1 MFVFYNVYDGKM
13 KGDRKVKRLTVL
25 LLFFLLAS
33 LLSGCGGKKP
43 AGSESSATA
52 VEVVTVTKT
61 DMNKFFNTSGKIEAA
76 GKATIAPKVT
86 GRVAAVNVKLGDQVE
101 KGQVLFQIEA
111 KDAYNQLTQSRA
123 TLGMSQVS
131 YDTAVQALKDAQSN
145 YDRYK
150 ALFESGA
157 VSNNDLE
164 QAETKLVNA
173 QLSLEQCRQQ
183 MNKDQATLDI
193 AQDNYYDYSVTAP
206 IAGLVGEVNVE
217 NGEMV
222 NSQKDAAVIVNIDT
236 VKVEASVPESVVNT
250 IKPGSKV
257 TVTIAS
263 LNKSVEGTVTAV
275 APKTDATTMGYPV
288 EVTIANPDGEIKPGM
303 TVKIDLFTGA
313 LQKIIAVPVDAV
325 IEQDGQHIVYIV
337 EDGKAKE
344 VYVET
349 GVSNDSRIEITK
361 GLEEG
366 QSVIV
371 QGNRLLSDG
380 QQVKAVTRQEGG
392 SK

>member
-1 MFVFYNVYDGKM
+1 M
-13 KGDRKVKRLTVL
+13 KRLTVL

>member
-1 MFVFYNVYDGKM
+1 M
-13 KGDRKVKRLTVL
+13 KRLTIL

-33 LLSGCGGKKP
+33 LFSGCGSKKP
-43 AGSESSATA
+43 PSSENSAIA
-52 VEVVTVTKT
+52 VEVVTVTMT
-61 DMNKFFNTSGKIEAA
+61 DMNKFYNTSGKIEASA
-76 GKATIAPKVT
+76 KATIAPKVT
-86 GRVAAVNVKLGDQVE
+86 GRVAEVNVKLGDRVE

-131 YDTAVQALKDAQSN
+131 YDTAVQALKDAQAN
-145 YDRYK
+145 YDRYN
-150 ALFESGA
+150 ALFESGV
-157 VSNNDLE
+157 VSKNDLE
-164 QAETKLVNA
+164 QATTKLVNA

-183 MNKDQATLDI
+183 INKDQATLDT

-206 IAGLVGEVNVE
+206 IAGLIGAVNVE
-217 NGEMV
+217 NGGMV
-222 NSQKDAAVIVNIDT
+222 SSQTDAAIIVNIDT
-236 VKVEASVPESVVNT
+236 VKVEASVPESVVNA
-250 IKPGSKV
+250 IKPGTNVSI
-257 TVTIAS
+257 TIAS

-275 APKTDATTMGYPV
+275 APKADSTTMGYPV

-303 TVKIDLFTGA
+303 TVKIDLLTGA

-337 EDGKAKE
+337 EDSKARE

-349 GVSNDSRIEITK
+349 GVSNNSQIEITK

-366 QSVIV
+366 QSLVV
-371 QGNRLLSDG
+371 QGNRRLSDE
-380 QQVKAVTRQEGG
+380 QQVKLVTKQEGD

>member
-1 MFVFYNVYDGKM
+1 L
-13 KGDRKVKRLTVL
+13 KRLTIL

-33 LLSGCGGKKP
+33 LFSGCGSKKP
-43 AGSESSATA
+43 SSSENSAIA
-52 VEVVTVTKT
+52 VEVVTVTMT
-61 DMNKFFNTSGKIEAA
+61 DMNKFYNTSGKIEASA
-76 GKATIAPKVT
+76 KATIAPKVT
-86 GRVAAVNVKLGDQVE
+86 GRVAEVNVKLGDRVE

-131 YDTAVQALKDAQSN
+131 YDSAVQALKDAQAN
-145 YDRYK
+145 YDRYN
-150 ALFESGA
+150 ALFESGV
-157 VSNNDLE
+157 VSKNDLE
-164 QAETKLVNA
+164 QATTKLVNA

-183 MNKDQATLDI
+183 INKDQATLDT

-206 IAGLVGEVNVE
+206 IAGLIGAVNVE
-217 NGEMV
+217 NGGMV
-222 NSQKDAAVIVNIDT
+222 SSQTDTAIIVNIDT
-236 VKVEASVPESVVNT
+236 VKVEASVPESVVNA
-250 IKPGSKV
+250 IKPGTNVSI
-257 TVTIAS
+257 TIAS

-275 APKTDATTMGYPV
+275 APKADSTTMGYPV

-303 TVKIDLFTGA
+303 TVKIDLLTGA

-337 EDGKAKE
+337 EDSKARE

-349 GVSNDSRIEITK
+349 GVSNNSQIEITK

-366 QSVIV
+366 QSLVV
-371 QGNRLLSDG
+371 QGNRRLSDE
-380 QQVKAVTRQEGG
+380 QQVKMVTKQEGD

>member
-1 MFVFYNVYDGKM
+1 M
-13 KGDRKVKRLTVL
+13 KRLTIL

-33 LLSGCGGKKP
+33 LFSGCGSKEP
-43 AGSESSATA
+43 SSSENSAIA
-52 VEVVTVTKT
+52 VEVVTVTMT
-61 DMNKFFNTSGKIEAA
+61 DMNKFYNTSGKIEASA
-76 GKATIAPKVT
+76 KATIAPKVT
-86 GRVAAVNVKLGDQVE
+86 GRVAEVNVKLGDRVE

-131 YDTAVQALKDAQSN
+131 YDSAVQALKDAQAN
-145 YDRYK
+145 YDRYN
-150 ALFESGA
+150 ALFESGV
-157 VSNNDLE
+157 VSKNDLE
-164 QAETKLVNA
+164 QATTKLVNA

-183 MNKDQATLDI
+183 INKDQATLDT

-206 IAGLVGEVNVE
+206 IAGLIGAVNVE
-217 NGEMV
+217 NGGMV
-222 NSQKDAAVIVNIDT
+222 SSQTDAAIIVNIDT
-236 VKVEASVPESVVNT
+236 VKVEASVPESVVNA
-250 IKPGSKV
+250 IKPGTNVSI
-257 TVTIAS
+257 TITS

-275 APKTDATTMGYPV
+275 APKADSTTMGYPV

-303 TVKIDLFTGA
+303 TVKIDLLTGA

-337 EDGKAKE
+337 EDSKARE

-349 GVSNDSRIEITK
+349 GVSNNSQIEITK

-366 QSVIV
+366 QSLVV
-371 QGNRLLSDG
+371 QGNRRLSDE
-380 QQVKAVTRQEGG
+380 QQVKMVTKQEGD